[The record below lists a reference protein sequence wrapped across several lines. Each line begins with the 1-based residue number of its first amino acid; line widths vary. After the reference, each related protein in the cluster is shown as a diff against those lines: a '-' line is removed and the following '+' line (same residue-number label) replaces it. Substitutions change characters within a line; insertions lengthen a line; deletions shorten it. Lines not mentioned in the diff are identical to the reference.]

1 MASDQIKEGMKQG
14 CGRGIWVG
22 LPPSAWN
29 SVKGSRNVENDCHET
44 GLGVRGLDGLKGHLL
59 DHCQS

>member
-1 MASDQIKEGMKQG
+1 MKQG